1 MLLLLLLLL
10 QVDTLDDAIAMVNAN
25 AYGNGTAIFTD
36 SGSAARKFQH
46 DVQVSE
52 GFLVFFCYL

>member
-1 MLLLLLLLL
+1 LLLLLLL

-25 AYGNGTAIFTD
+25 PYGNGTAIFTD

-46 DVQVSE
+46 DVQVSSS
-52 GFLVFFCYL
+52 CYVTC